1 MRIAITADAH
11 LRERGEHSERYNA
24 LENIFQ
30 QAKEEN
36 IDKVIIAGDLFDKE
50 YRNYSEFERLCAK
63 YAELELLIIPG
74 NHDPDINQEGIVGD
88 NIRIFSEPAIQEID
102 SISFLF
108 VPYRKGVNMGD
119 EIAQVE
125 DEISREE
132 WILVGHGDFHG
143 GVQAPASRE
152 DESGSTY
159 MPLSRT
165 NVERF
170 RPSAVFLGHI
180 HKPHSPLS
188 NVHYAGSPCGL
199 DITET
204 GRRSFLTYDTSTGE
218 VQRDQVETDV
228 LYFNERFL
236 VLPRDNEAELLG
248 EQIQECIQAWEI
260 EPSDYEKVQLRL
272 RATGYAKN
280 RNRISEALKQGFAGF
295 RYVNNEGL
303 KLEKLSISSDDQLAE
318 ISDRTIKLIQDLDW
332 SFGGDEPSMDMVKE
346 EALKVIYGDG
356 A

>member
-11 LRERGEHSERYNA
+11 LREGGEHPERYNA

-30 QAKEEN
+30 QATEEN

-50 YRNYSEFERLCAK
+50 YQNYSEFERLCAK
-63 YAELELLIIPG
+63 YAGLELLIIPG
-74 NHDPDINQEGIVGD
+74 NHDPNINQDVIVGA
-88 NIRIFSEPAIQEID
+88 NIRIFTEPTIEEID

-108 VPYRKGVNMGD
+108 VPYRRHAKMGD
-119 EIAQVE
+119 DIDQMKSGLNGEG
-125 DEISREE
+125 

-143 GVQAPASRE
+143 GVQELNPLE
-152 DESGSTY
+152 PGTY

-170 RPSAVFLGHI
+170 SPGTVFLGHI
-180 HKPHSPLS
+180 HRSYEPYE

-204 GRRSFLTYDTSTGE
+204 GLRSFLIYDTSTAE
-218 VQRDQVETDV
+218 VEDKRVVKTDV
-228 LYFNERFL
+228 LYFRESFQII
-236 VLPRDNEAELLG
+236 PRDNEIELLG
-248 EQIQECIQAWEI
+248 EQIEERIEAWEI

-272 RATGYAKN
+272 SATGYAKN
-280 RNRISEALKQGFAGF
+280 KSGISEAMQQSFAEF
-295 RYVNNEGL
+295 SYYKNEGPDIS
-303 KLEKLSISSDDQLAE
+303 KLSVSSDELAAK
-318 ISDRTIKLIQDLDW
+318 ISDQTMKKIEELDW
-332 SFGGDEPSMDMVKE
+332 PFGGDQPPMDMVKE
-346 EALKVIYGDG
+346 EALKVIYGDE